1 VLKLNMIVAIHNKLK
16 LNEKKYPVEHCKGKA
31 GKYTHYSHLTGIT
44 TTNQVTEV
52 GMAEAIRGQQQQTAT
67 PVQDTTSTQ
76 PGIPE
81 WRVVLSLQ
89 QVMAEVPA
97 LASTIAQ
104 FATAR
109 LWTKYHT
116 PRNIVMALLG
126 EVGELSELL
135 QFKGDQNVEDLVEAL
150 EPKELDKLSQE
161 IADVSIYL
169 LRLATVCDVVEP
181 LCEALNGMSTPLQ
194 EEK

>member
-1 VLKLNMIVAIHNKLK
+1 
-16 LNEKKYPVEHCKGKA
+16 
-31 GKYTHYSHLTGIT
+31 
-44 TTNQVTEV
+44 
-52 GMAEAIRGQQQQTAT
+52 
-67 PVQDTTSTQ
+67 
-76 PGIPE
+76 
-81 WRVVLSLQ
+81 VVLSLP
-89 QVMAEVPA
+89 QVTAEVPA